1 MSELIPVTEAM
12 FEDIRTVLAAFSSPP
27 SDSPLWR
34 NLLTQPWPVEEDHR
48 GYALMDKGNAVG
60 FIGMIFARREIAGR
74 TEKFCNISS
83 IVTLEEHRHE
93 GMSLMLP
100 VLKLEDYT
108 ITNFTPTPAVSA
120 IFNRLGFETLDDT
133 MHILM
138 PVPGWPKSTGA
149 PGGRRRIVTR
159 LPSIRER
166 LSEEDRK
173 IFDHH
178 QLPNCWQILIDGPDD
193 YCLVVFNRTK
203 GRKYAFSFVHY
214 MSNPA
219 IFFSCLNRVKLT
231 MALKSRT
238 PFIMVMDRHVKGQP
252 LGRTR
257 TSTIKHKA
265 LFKSP
270 TLKREQI
277 DSLYSELVL
286 LNL

>member
-12 FEDIRTVLAAFSSPP
+12 FEEICPVLARFNTPP
-27 SDSPLWR
+27 PDSPLWK

-48 GYALMDKGNAVG
+48 GYALMDKGKAVG
-60 FIGMIFARREIAGR
+60 FIGMIFARREIGGR
-74 TEKFCNISS
+74 IEKFCNISS

-93 GMSLMLP
+93 SMALMMP
-100 VLKLEDYT
+100 VAGLKDYT
-108 ITNFTPTPAVSA
+108 ITNFTPTPAVTA
-120 IFNRLGFETLDDT
+120 VFNRLGFEELDDT
-133 MHILM
+133 MHILL
-138 PVPGWPKSTGA
+138 PTPGWPKDTGA
-149 PGGRRRIVTR
+149 PKGRYRIVTH
-159 LPSIRER
+159 PTKIAER
-166 LSEEDRK
+166 LRDEDRE
-173 IFDHH
+173 IVDHH
-178 QLPNCWQILIDGPDD
+178 QFQNCWQILIDGPED

-203 GRKYAFSFVHY
+203 GRKYSFSFVHH

-219 IFFSCLNRVKLT
+219 IFFACLNRVKLA
-231 MALKSRT
+231 MALKSKT

-265 LFKSP
+265 IFKSS

-277 DSLYSELVL
+277 DSLYSELIL